1 MWVDWTCL
9 QNPGLKIVGLLIGQ
23 LASTCVRNPRNSR
36 KSEKVSILLH
46 LEGHAASLVN
56 ILLIKNKSW
65 GPPRF
70 RIQGEGIVVVQ
81 PLSCV

>member
-9 QNPGLKIVGLLIGQ
+9 QNPGLKIVGLLTGQ

-46 LEGHAASLVN
+46 LEGHATSLVN

-81 PLSCV
+81 LLSCV